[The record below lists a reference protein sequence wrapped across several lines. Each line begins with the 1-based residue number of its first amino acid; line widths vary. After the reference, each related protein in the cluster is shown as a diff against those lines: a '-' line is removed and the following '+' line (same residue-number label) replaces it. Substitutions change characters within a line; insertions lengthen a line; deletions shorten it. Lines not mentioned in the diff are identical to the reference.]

1 MKSIFKFSALALL
14 ATALM
19 ASCAKDIKE
28 TDMPVE
34 GKKITKT
41 FTLTFAQPDTK
52 VAVTDAGKTTWE
64 VGDEIM
70 IHGGTDGKDRQL
82 VTLTAD
88 DISADGK
95 KAVITVVDMAPYD
108 RTDAGVVSKFYAQY
122 PARLV
127 PEGSLYYECRF
138 SGTDDFLMAACDVG
152 DTFVFYNL
160 CGIISFQVTG
170 EFDNFELV
178 GNNGEAIGYKGV
190 YQARVRLEEGQEA
203 PKVTNPKFGNGSGD
217 GVPAKSF
224 AADLHEGVNYI
235 YIPAG
240 TNFTGGFTFKFY
252 DGTDLVKIAKTE
264 TAVDVAPGK
273 LLALGDI
280 TAKLEDYVEPTT
292 SDHKSEIK
300 DATDISAFQANCFVI
315 SAPGAYK
322 FPALKGSSDEEAGN
336 VFGVELLW
344 ETYNNAE
351 EVAANSVIAAVDFE
365 DNWVYFQTPDALKP
379 GNALIAAK
387 DANDKIIW
395 SWHIWIPSTA
405 ITTNTY
411 GVFDKE
417 LMDRNLGAL
426 VAANIGEPA
435 PVESFGMTYQ
445 WGRKDPFVGPAATSG
460 SSNAAVAGT
469 APSAAAGQISVGEA
483 IMNPTVLGHVDD
495 GDWLTAPD
503 NTLWQ
508 NDEKTIYDPCPAGY
522 KVPAR
527 DKSQLLMSEDLSAV
541 TGWEENAAN
550 SYILIGDPQAVLP
563 VAGYRDDY
571 SVDHFSK
578 VSQRVAYWTSYA
590 SGEKK
595 GYLLNIRLADYG
607 NVHALGEGPKA
618 RGGYVRCVKLDA
630 SSTPEPPQP
639 QEPIVANI
647 TIDGDMSDWADV
659 PGVSNGTYGMFKVAA
674 DENNLYIYS
683 LRTPE
688 GRYSAIWGGEGYFY
702 LALEL
707 DGDPATGETLWG
719 NGPFEFVGVLYP
731 YAGSADAPAINET
744 PGDACLPEG
753 CTLANATCKGVV
765 NESGAAVEICIPR
778 ADLPTIPTTKIT
790 VWSWGNKDMAKVSTD
805 VLLPEGAAAP
815 ASVVVFEDDFEWL
828 EPYSTAV
835 EAPDD
840 VADNK
845 VNSTKNIFT
854 TEALNPILTDLQT
867 KGYGYVWGGKGL
879 TAWSSETPEGDA
891 RTLYLLKNY
900 LKFGKS
906 DWSSGIILP
915 ALSALT
921 GTANVE
927 LTFDWCWCMT
937 GKSKPDVMTL
947 TAEVVG
953 GEKFELSSAQPT
965 EGDLTKLEWQ
975 HASVTING
983 VTPETRIILRPTN
996 VDPYTSNTRGQNRW
1010 YLDNIKIVTK

>member
-1 MKSIFKFSALALL
+1 MKAIFKFSALALL
-14 ATALM
+14 ASALM
-19 ASCAKDIKE
+19 ASCAKE
-28 TDMPVE
+28 ADMPVE

-52 VAVTDAGKTTWE
+52 VAVTDEGKTTWE

-70 IHGGTDGKDRQL
+70 IHGGTDGKSRQL

-95 KAVITVVDMAPYD
+95 RAVITVVDMEPYD

-160 CGIISFQVTG
+160 CGIISFQATG
-170 EFDNFELV
+170 AFDNFELV
-178 GNNGEAIGYKGV
+178 GNNGESIGYKGV
-190 YQARVRLEEGQEA
+190 YQARVRLDEGMDE

-217 GVPAKSF
+217 GVPAKSY
-224 AADLHEGVNYI
+224 AAELKEGTNYI
-235 YIPAG
+235 FIPAG

-264 TAVDVAPGK
+264 TPVDVAPGK

-280 TAKLEDYVEPTT
+280 TAKLEDYEEPTT
-292 SDHKSEIK
+292 SDHKSEITGAQ
-300 DATDISAFQANCFVI
+300 DLSAAQANCFVI
-315 SAPGAYK
+315 TAPGAYK
-322 FPALKGSSDEEAGN
+322 FPALKGSSDEAAGN

-405 ITTNTY
+405 IETNTY
-411 GVFDKE
+411 GLFDKE

-426 VAANIGEPA
+426 VAAKAGEPA

-460 SSNAAVAGT
+460 SDNAAVAGT
-469 APSAAAGQISVGEA
+469 APTAAAGQISLGESIA
-483 IMNPTVLGHVDD
+483 NPTILGHVNN

-527 DKSQLLMSEDLSAV
+527 DKTQPLMMTITEQA
-541 TGWEENAAN
+541 GWNVDGDNA
-550 SYILIGDPQAVLP
+550 IITVGDPAAVFP
-563 VAGYRDDY
+563 ICGYRDDY
-571 SVDHFSK
+571 EVAGYAKIGS
-578 VSQRVAYWTSYA
+578 RVAYWTSYA
-590 SGEKK
+590 SGEAK
-595 GYLLNIRLADYG
+595 GYHLNWRFDKGTYTLDETA
-607 NVHALGEGPKA
+607 KA
-618 RGGYVRCVKLDA
+618 RGAYVRCVKLEG
-630 SSTPEPPQP
+630 SGTPEPPQP

-659 PGVSNGTYGMFKVAA
+659 PGVSNDTYGMFKVAA

-688 GRYSAIWGGEGYFY
+688 GRYSAIWGGEGYLY

-815 ASVVVFEDDFEWL
+815 ASVVVFEDDFEWV
-828 EPYSTAV
+828 EPWATASKAGDAVKDNNPSTTAPNV
-835 EAPDD
+835 FTATTCEGFMEA
-840 VADNK
+840 
-845 VNSTKNIFT
+845 FG
-854 TEALNPILTDLQT
+854 E
-867 KGYGYVWGGKGL
+867 KGYTYYWAKKDD
-879 TAWSSETPEGDA
+879 TEWSDSLGEDNPKV
-891 RTLYLLKNY
+891 LYLQANY
-900 LKFGKS
+900 LKFGKTDVS
-906 DWSSGIILP
+906 AAIKLP
-915 ALSALT
+915 ALAALT
-921 GTANVE
+921 DKTDVE
-927 LTFDWCWCMT
+927 LSFDWCWQVT
-937 GKSKPDVMTL
+937 GGFKPDLMTL
-947 TAEVVG
+947 VIKVDGDGTPAVSE
-953 GEKFELSSAQPT
+953 FTSAQST
-965 EGDLTKLEWQ
+965 VEGESKIEWQ

-983 VTPETRIILRPTN
+983 ASANTRIFLAPAN
-996 VDPYTSNTRGQNRW
+996 PDPRISNPDRGQNRW